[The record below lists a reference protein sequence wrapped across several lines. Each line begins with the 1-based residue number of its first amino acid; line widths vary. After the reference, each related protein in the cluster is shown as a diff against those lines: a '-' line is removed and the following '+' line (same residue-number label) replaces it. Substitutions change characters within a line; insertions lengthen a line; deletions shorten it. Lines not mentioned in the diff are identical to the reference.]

1 MIKKLDLATKRNVQF
16 LCITIVLSI
25 AVIAY
30 GQSLWLREV
39 KDNYLAQ
46 MTQITEYL
54 VRELSS
60 EDFDQIVIRQG
71 AAGKPVTEQVLAINS
86 EIQPLLSHVLV
97 SGKCIKYGIYSRQHE
112 RVVAIGPD
120 FDRSLLSESDPATSL
135 FLYETQQPYSD
146 ETPNSHIWYG
156 APALCQRTPIMY
168 NGVVIGHAF
177 ATVNLNKIYSEA
189 WKRLINEF
197 LGVIIALLAIVI
209 LFQEAFIRLK
219 KDLRLFAEKIV
230 EGEGHDFESEL
241 PEFTP
246 IFKYISEQAGKMAQ
260 LDRLN
265 TIGEMAAS
273 IGHEV
278 RNPMTTVRGYLQYMS
293 GKPCFQE
300 QRENLQLMIEELD
313 RANNIITEFL
323 SLAKNHIM
331 DFKEDDLNQVI
342 IDILPLIQ
350 ADALRNNCEIKAV
363 FGEVPKIVLDSKS
376 IRQLLLNMVR
386 NGIEAMPAG
395 GIIEILTSRQGNKVL
410 LTIRDQGI
418 GIPADM
424 IGKLGTP
431 FLTTKETGT
440 GLGLPVC
447 YRIAQRHGACIK
459 VESQVGKG
467 TAFTIAFNVV

>member
-1 MIKKLDLATKRNVQF
+1 MVKKLDLATKRNVQF
-16 LCITIVLSI
+16 LCITILLSI

-30 GQSLWLREV
+30 GQSLWLSEA
-39 KDNYLAQ
+39 KDDYLAQ

-54 VRELSS
+54 VQEVSS
-60 EDFDQIVIRQG
+60 EDFDEIVIRQG
-71 AAGKPVTEQVLAINS
+71 AVGKSVNEQVMAINN
-86 EIQPLLSHVLV
+86 EIQPLLNHMLV

-112 RVVAIGPD
+112 RIVAIGPD

-135 FLYETQQPYSD
+135 FLYETQQTYSS
-146 ETPNSHIWYG
+146 ETTNSHIWYG
-156 APALCQRTPIMY
+156 APSLCHRNPIIY
-168 NGVVIGHAF
+168 NGVVIGYAF
-177 ATVNLNKIYSEA
+177 ATVNLNKVYSEA
-189 WKRLINEF
+189 WKRLVNAF
-197 LGVIIALLAIVI
+197 LGVIIALLAIII

-230 EGEGHDFESEL
+230 EGKGHDFESEL

-246 IFKYISEQAGKMAQ
+246 IFKYISEQTGKMAQ

-293 GKPCFQE
+293 GKPCFLDQK
-300 QRENLQLMIEELD
+300 ENLQLMMDELD

-331 DFKEDDLNQVI
+331 DFKEDNLNQVI

-350 ADALRNNCEIKAV
+350 ADALRNNCQIKAT
-363 FGEVPKIVLDSKS
+363 FGEVQKIVLDSKS
-376 IRQLLLNMVR
+376 LRQLILNMVR
-386 NGIEAMPAG
+386 NGIEAMPKG
-395 GIIEILTSRQGNKVL
+395 GTVEIQTSQLEKKVL

-418 GIPADM
+418 GIPLDM
-424 IGKLGTP
+424 ISKLGTP

-440 GLGLPVC
+440 GLGLSVC
-447 YRIAQRHGACIK
+447 YRIAQRHGASIT
-459 VESQVGKG
+459 VESQAGKG
-467 TAFTIAFNVV
+467 TVFTIGFNAV